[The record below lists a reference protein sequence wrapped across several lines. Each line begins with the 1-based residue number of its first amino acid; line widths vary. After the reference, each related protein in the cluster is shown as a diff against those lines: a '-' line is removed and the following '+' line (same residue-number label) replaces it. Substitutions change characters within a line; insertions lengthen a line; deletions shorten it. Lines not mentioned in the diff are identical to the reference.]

1 MSDSGSLPG
10 GSAASARP
18 SGESLAEASAEALDR
33 AARVEACAAE
43 SILLE
48 APAGSGKTAVLTQRF
63 LTLLASVDDPGEILA
78 ITFTRKAAA
87 EMRARVV
94 RALRGEVSPTDPQ
107 APQLRALAQRALA
120 RSAARGWRID
130 SEPQT
135 LRIQTID
142 SFNYWLASQLPIAS
156 GTGGALNVTEVPG
169 ELYRRAARRALLAGE
184 SDAQLLA
191 DTQLLFERH
200 DNHWMHL
207 ERLIAQMLRERG
219 HWLRFV
225 AGSHPQRLCAEVN
238 ANLAKLARARLTAL
252 AALLPEPLRQRAARL
267 PGIEGM
273 LGTEPED
280 LARWKHLARLLLV
293 REDWRVQIGRHRL
306 GADFADPGACRDLR
320 ELIEALRG
328 LAGAREALI
337 GLARAPT
344 AVLSEE
350 EVAAILALSRVLA
363 RAAAELHGEFTAAG
377 RVDYTYVAGAAREAL
392 TEEGQPTDLA
402 LRTGLAL
409 RHVLVD
415 EFQDTS
421 LAQFQLLAALTAG
434 WEHGDGR
441 TLFVVGDPMQS
452 IYRFRDAEVGLFL
465 RARSTGLGALRLR
478 PLRLSRNFRA
488 DPDLVA
494 FANELFTR
502 TFPPRDEAQVGAVSY
517 RPSTPA
523 RAVPALSGAA
533 ASSPI
538 TLRLFPNERASE
550 AEAVAARAAELRA
563 AQPGASVAILVV
575 AHVHA
580 IAIIAALE
588 ARGVAVLGVDLVPLR
603 ERMIVRD
610 LVQLTRALFD
620 PADRTAWLAVLRA
633 PWCGARLTTLTALS
647 APDDRELIVEAL
659 ANPARLARCDRL
671 ELPRLERVREVLT
684 AALTARSLVSPAD
697 WVEATWIRLGGP
709 DACAAAELA
718 DARAFLAALAARS
731 AGGEWRGPEDLAA
744 LLENL
749 SSAQDAGHNP
759 VQVMTIHRAKGL
771 EFDHVIVPALDRP
784 TRSGER
790 RLLRWIDLPG
800 EAYESDL
807 LIAPAAAV
815 EADKPTDLDAYVV
828 GLLRAR
834 ELHER
839 GRLLYVAAT
848 RARDTLWLSG
858 APPLGAAGAPKPD
871 PRSLLA
877 ILWPV
882 LGPRFD
888 LAPRAA
894 LAEPRR
900 SLAPFIRLRAD
911 WQPSELPAAVPL
923 VRLPPAYIASEP
935 PEFSWVGET
944 QRHIGTVVHAWLA
957 RLALAPHLPSPES
970 LGEESAAVLAQLT
983 RLGVPAGEREGA
995 LELILTALRRTL
1007 ADERGRWI
1015 LSRAHGEA
1023 RSEWPLTGVSV
1034 GRLRNV
1040 VVDRSF
1046 IDAEGIRWV
1055 IDYKTSRHEGG
1066 DLEGFLAQELER
1078 YRPQLADYR
1087 VLAARFGPEPVRAAL
1102 YFPLIG
1108 AFRELG

>member
-1 MSDSGSLPG
+1 MSESRSSSGEL
-10 GSAASARP
+10 AASA
-18 SGESLAEASAEALDR
+18 EELDQ
-33 AARVEACAAE
+33 AARVEACAAD

-63 LTLLASVDDPGEILA
+63 LTLLARVDDPGEILA

-94 RALRGEVSPTDPQ
+94 RALRDEVSPADPQ
-107 APQLRALAQRALA
+107 ARPLRALAQQALA
-120 RSAARGWRID
+120 RSTARGWRID

-142 SFNYWLASQLPIAS
+142 SFNFWLASQLPIAS
-156 GTGGALNVTEVPG
+156 GTGGALTVTEVPG
-169 ELYRRAARRALLAGE
+169 ELYRRAARRALIAGE
-184 SDAQLLA
+184 SDAELLA
-191 DTQLLFERH
+191 DAQLLFERH

-225 AGSHPQRLCAEVN
+225 AGSDPQRLCAEVS
-238 ANLAKLARARLTAL
+238 ASLATLTRARLTAL
-252 AALLPEPLRQRAARL
+252 VALIPEPLRQRAAHL
-267 PGIEGM
+267 PGIAGR
-273 LGTEPED
+273 LGTEPDD
-280 LARWKHLARLLLV
+280 LGRWKHLARLLLV
-293 REDWRVQIGRHRL
+293 REDWRVQIGRQRL
-306 GADFADPGACRDLR
+306 GPGFADAAACRDLR

-328 LAGAREALI
+328 VAGAREAFHA
-337 GLARAPT
+337 LARAPT
-344 AVLSEE
+344 AALSEE
-350 EVAAILALSRVLA
+350 EVAAIRALSRVLS

-392 TEEGQPTDLA
+392 TDEGHPTDLA

-434 WEHGDGR
+434 WERGDGR

-465 RARSTGLGALRLR
+465 RAGSAGLGALRLR
-478 PLRLSRNFRA
+478 SLRLSRNFRA
-488 DPDLVA
+488 DPALVG
-494 FANELFTR
+494 FANELFTGA
-502 TFPPRDEAQVGAVSY
+502 FPPRDDAQVGAVSY

-523 RAVPALSGAA
+523 RAASPRTATAA
-533 ASSPI
+533 FPPI
-538 TLRLFPNERASE
+538 TLRLFPGDRASE
-550 AEAVAARAAELRA
+550 AEGAATRAAELRA
-563 AQPGASVAILVV
+563 AAPDASIAILVV
-575 AHVHA
+575 AHAHA
-580 IAIIAALE
+580 IPLIAALE

-610 LVQLTRALFD
+610 LVQLTRALWD
-620 PADRTAWLAVLRA
+620 PADRSAWLAVLRA

-647 APDDRELIVEAL
+647 SPDDRELVVEAL
-659 ANPARLARCDRL
+659 GNPARLARCDRL
-671 ELPRLERVREVLT
+671 DLPRLERVRDALS
-684 AALTARSLVSPAD
+684 AALAARSLVSPAD
-697 WVEATWIRLGGP
+697 WVEATWMRLGGP
-709 DACAAAELA
+709 DACATTELA

-731 AGGEWRGPEDLAA
+731 AAGEWRGPEDLAA

-749 SSAQDAGHNP
+749 SSAPDAGPNP

-800 EAYESDL
+800 EGHESDL

-815 EADKPTDLDAYVV
+815 EADKPTDLDAYVA

-839 GRLLYVAAT
+839 GRLLYVAVT

-858 APPLGAAGAPKPD
+858 APPLGADGSAKPD

-882 LGPRFD
+882 LATRFEC
-888 LAPRAA
+888 APPAGITPPRA
-894 LAEPRR
+894 
-900 SLAPFIRLRAD
+900 SVAPFIRLRAE
-911 WQPSELPAAVPL
+911 WQPAGLAPAVPL
-923 VRLPPAYIASEP
+923 VRLPPAYVLSEP

-957 RLALAPHLPSPES
+957 RLALAAQLPSPES
-970 LGEESAAVLAQLT
+970 LGDESAAVLAQLT
-983 RLGVPAGEREGA
+983 RLGVPAGERAGA
-995 LELILTALRRTL
+995 LELILTALRRAL
-1007 ADERGRWI
+1007 ADERARWI
-1015 LSRAHGEA
+1015 LSGAHREA
-1023 RSEWPLTGVSV
+1023 RSEWPLSGVSG

-1046 IDAEGIRWV
+1046 IDTEGTRWV

-1066 DLEGFLAQELER
+1066 DLEGFLAQEMER

-1087 VLAARFGPEPVRAAL
+1087 VLAAGFGPEPVRAAL

-1108 AFRELG
+1108 AFRELTSGPPSESP